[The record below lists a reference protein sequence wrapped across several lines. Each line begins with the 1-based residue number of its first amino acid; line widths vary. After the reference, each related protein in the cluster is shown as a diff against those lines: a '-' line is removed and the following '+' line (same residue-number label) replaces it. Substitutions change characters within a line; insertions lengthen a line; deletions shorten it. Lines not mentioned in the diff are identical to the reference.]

1 MNCRDIEQLL
11 PLYVEGDLGT
21 DENSFVNVHLH
32 SCAACRGV
40 SEEYRRSQDLLR
52 LHTPPEF
59 DTAFYAGIRRTVL
72 GEISDAEVARPV
84 FASFFPNLFRA
95 PLTYAA
101 SGALLLIVGALA
113 FGLYYS
119 STTVDRPASGSTT
132 ASNVSTEEARSSP
145 KTDQP
150 PDAPAP
156 VIISRRNSPKSHTT
170 RHAKAAHSSLPQR
183 PHEVSTE
190 QATPQVTAPHIE
202 AADMSIADVSVANV
216 MTASTETT
224 DMPDPG
230 IASTEVANAG
240 LTESAPEMLRIELQ
254 TSDPNIRIIWLSLKK
269 TDLTTNSTK

>member
-1 MNCRDIEQLL
+1 MNCRNIEQLL
-11 PLYVEGDLGT
+11 PLYVEGDLGA
-21 DENSFVNVHLH
+21 DENSSVNVHLH
-32 SCAACRGV
+32 SCAACRGI

-59 DTAFYAGIRRTVL
+59 DAAFYAGIRRAVL

-84 FASFFPNLFRA
+84 FASFLPNLFRA

-113 FGLYYS
+113 FGIYYS
-119 STTVDRPASGSTT
+119 STTVDRPVSGSTA
-132 ASNVSTEEARSSP
+132 ASNVSTEETGASP

-156 VIISRRNSPKSHTT
+156 VIIPQRKSPESHATKY
-170 RHAKAAHSSLPQR
+170 AKAAHSSPPQR
-183 PHEVSTE
+183 PCEVLTE

-202 AADMSIADVSVANV
+202 AADVSVANV
-216 MTASTETT
+216 MTALTEAS
-224 DMPDPG
+224 DVSDPDS
-230 IASTEVANAG
+230 ASAEVANAG

-254 TSDPNIRIIWLSLKK
+254 TSDPNIRIIWLSPKK